1 VVNKRA
7 GVLFSPG
14 AAANITEQFPRHASM
29 HALGLRSS
37 VSVPLVS
44 GGEVIGSLA
53 LMSLD
58 DRAYTE
64 EHLRMA
70 ERIALQISG
79 AVANA
84 SLLAK
89 QRECQ
94 NALRSRERRFWELY
108 EDASIAYTSTDAE
121 GLIVG
126 ANKRAREM
134 FGYTSE
140 EMIGR
145 HARDILLADTPSGSG
160 LAPDLNKRLLAG
172 EKLQGIEMEFERANG
187 VRFWGSASARLVEG
201 PDGEV
206 AAYRSTIQDISTQ
219 KYADDALK
227 RSETNYRAFE
237 RRRFRLPQGH
247 QRTIPHVESENG
259 RCHRAADGPNHRKH
273 R

>member
-1 VVNKRA
+1 
-7 GVLFSPG
+7 
-14 AAANITEQFPRHASM
+14 M

-89 QRECQ
+89 QRESE

-108 EDASIAYTSTDAE
+108 EDAPIAYTSTDAE